1 MPNFSKK
8 PAKKFISSYFL
19 VSQTRGALI
28 HFLIPNWSE
37 YAPDS
42 LGARGVANP
51 GASFFDREA
60 NFFAP
65 KMRPD
70 VRTKCARFHHETA
83 KAPGVANQ
91 AKRATPAAC
100 QRVDCGIT
108 KNLPHSQTSDTL
120 YNALSLTRSTIP
132 PPHHKS
138 VPAASPQTEKFPR
151 SSQPSAPAQ
160 PPIHPS
166 S

>member
-1 MPNFSKK
+1 MHLSHWVQEVWQIRGRHFS
-8 PAKKFISSYFL
+8 
-19 VSQTRGALI
+19 T
-28 HFLIPNWSE
+28 
-37 YAPDS
+37 
-42 LGARGVANP
+42 
-51 GASFFDREA
+51 
-60 NFFAP
+60 
-65 KMRPD
+65 
-70 VRTKCARFHHETA
+70 VRRIFSRQKCARMSARSARDSIMRPPRHQESRIKRSARLLLPASASIVESRRTCRTREGNPLARLNIPSASPGMTIPA
-83 KAPGVANQ
+83 KP
-91 AKRATPAAC
+91 RL
-100 QRVDCGIT
+100 
-108 KNLPHSQTSDTL
+108 LPLSQTSDTL

>member
-70 VRTKCARFHHETA
+70 VRTKCA
-83 KAPGVANQ
+83 
-91 AKRATPAAC
+91 TPAAC